1 MTGRGAG
8 VLGLPGIVC
17 AVLAFGCASVL
28 LAQDCHPGEV
38 RIYVKDTLEG
48 PVFQARVRLGSA
60 AKEIGEFTTRTE
72 GVADFAN
79 VPCGSWTATVTK
91 AGFEDGSISI
101 QTAGEPSIEKSIA
114 LSPKIVHVSTEV
126 TDSTPHVEQSASEN
140 NELRPE
146 DVKTLPSNPATVAD
160 ALPLVPGVARTPQGE
175 LLLDGSGEQRS
186 AFVVNQSDVTD
197 PATGKFGQ
205 TVPLDAIETVN
216 VLNVP
221 FLAQYGRFTQTVVA
235 VETRRGGDKWH
246 ADLNDPF
253 PDFRIRS
260 YHMRGIANETPRFVF
275 GGPLIKN
282 RLYFNSAFVYVIDK
296 VPSRTL
302 GFPFNESKKESI
314 NSFTQLD
321 YILSPNQILTG
332 TAHISPQHTNFINP
346 DYFNPQPVTP
356 SYAQQSYVGTLAHH
370 FGIFNGT
377 LDSSISVQRFNAYVG
392 AQGSQD
398 MALTPTGNEGN
409 FFGVQKRD
417 ARREEWLEN
426 WTPKLL
432 KFAGTHQTRIGS
444 SLTFSGSEGRFSY
457 RPVNILN
464 TAGQELQRIT
474 FSDPGAYSRSDSEAT
489 AYVQD
494 HWTVNPR
501 ISFDYGARVEHQ
513 RLASSLRIAP
523 RAGFAWSPFANER
536 TVVRFGWGEFY
547 DHIPLDVYAFSRYP
561 ARTITNYAPDGSIV
575 GMPLVFENVIGS
587 VTGPKSFFIRG
598 EQVAGAFSPRGTT
611 YNAQIEHTVSR
622 MLRLRAV
629 YLDNRSVGLVSVEPQ
644 LSGTTNEILLNG
656 DGSSH
661 YRQLELSAK
670 VTWKADG
677 QLMLSYVHSRDRGT
691 LSDFDNFIGNFPTP
705 VIRPITYS
713 NLPGDLPNRF
723 LAWGRVNPH
732 VWGLTVMPIV
742 EYRNGFPY
750 AAYDSGQNYVGI
762 PYSGQTRFRNF
773 FSADA
778 RLVKDFK
785 VNPKYTLRL
794 SLAGFNLTN
803 HFNPLLVHS
812 NIADPRYGTFF
823 GNYKRRYRFDFEVIF

>member
-1 MTGRGAG
+1 
-8 VLGLPGIVC
+8 VLP
-17 AVLAFGCASVL
+17 
-28 LAQDCHPGEV
+28 AQDCHSGEV

-48 PVFQARVRLGSA
+48 PVFQARVRLGSP

-101 QTAGEPSIEKSIA
+101 QTAGETIIEKSIA
-114 LSPKIVHVSTEV
+114 LSPKIVRASTEV

-146 DVKTLPSNPATVAD
+146 DVKTLPTNPATVAD
-160 ALPLVPGVARTPQGE
+160 TLPLVPGVVRTPQGE
-175 LLLDGSGEQRS
+175 LLLDGAGEQRS

-205 TVPLDAIETVN
+205 TVPLDAIETAN

-235 VETRRGGDKWH
+235 VETKRGGDKWH

-260 YHMRGIANETPRFVF
+260 YHMRGIQNETPRFVL

-332 TAHISPQHTNFINP
+332 TAHISPQHTNFVNP

-356 SYAQQSYVGTLAHH
+356 SYAQQSYVGTLTHH

-398 MALTPTGNEGN
+398 MVLTPTGNEGN

-426 WTPKLL
+426 WTPKLQ

-444 SLTFSGSEGRFSY
+444 SLTFSGSDGRFSY
-457 RPVNILN
+457 HPVNILN
-464 TAGQELQRIT
+464 TVGQELQRIT
-474 FSDPGAYSRSDSEAT
+474 FSDPGVYSRNDSEAT

-561 ARTITNYAPDGSIV
+561 ARTITNYAPDGSILGV
-575 GMPLVFENVIGS
+575 PLVFENVIGS
-587 VTGPKSFFIRG
+587 VTGPRSFFIRG
-598 EQVAGAFSPRGTT
+598 QQVAGAFSPRGTT

-629 YLDNRSVGLVSVEPQ
+629 YLDNRSVGLISVEPQ

-661 YRQLELSAK
+661 YRQLEFTAK
-670 VTWKADG
+670 VTWKTNE

-705 VIRPITYS
+705 VVRPITYS

-723 LAWGRVNPH
+723 LVWGRVNPH

-742 EYRNGFPY
+742 EYRNGFSY
-750 AAYDSGQNYVGI
+750 ATYDAGQNYVGI
-762 PYSGQTRFRNF
+762 PYSGETRFRNF